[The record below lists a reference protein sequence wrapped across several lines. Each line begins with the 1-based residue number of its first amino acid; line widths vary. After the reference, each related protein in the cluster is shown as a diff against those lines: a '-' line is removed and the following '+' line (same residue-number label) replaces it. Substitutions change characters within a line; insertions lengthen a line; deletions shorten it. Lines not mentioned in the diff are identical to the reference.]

1 MREAEE
7 EVGRRGITD
16 PAGTQGPAMATE
28 PEGVTAS
35 EVIGDLMAI
44 ADRDDELLNDRL
56 TATEARIGSFK
67 GVLAELAKRHGWP
80 QAKVDHLTSQ
90 LRLRLDTALA
100 GSRLTTERIIIFE
113 HALGRL
119 SQKGG

>member
-1 MREAEE
+1 
-7 EVGRRGITD
+7 
-16 PAGTQGPAMATE
+16 MATE

-44 ADRDDELLNDRL
+44 ADRDDEPLNDRL
-56 TATEARIGSFK
+56 AATEARIGSFK
-67 GVLAELAKRHGWP
+67 TIVAELASRHGWP

>member
-1 MREAEE
+1 
-7 EVGRRGITD
+7 
-16 PAGTQGPAMATE
+16 MATE

-44 ADRDDELLNDRL
+44 ADRDESLNDRL
-56 TATEARIGSFK
+56 AATEARIGSFK
-67 GVLAELAKRHGWP
+67 TVLAELAKRHGWP

-100 GSRLTTERIIIFE
+100 GCRLTTERIIIFE

-119 SQKGG
+119 SRKAG